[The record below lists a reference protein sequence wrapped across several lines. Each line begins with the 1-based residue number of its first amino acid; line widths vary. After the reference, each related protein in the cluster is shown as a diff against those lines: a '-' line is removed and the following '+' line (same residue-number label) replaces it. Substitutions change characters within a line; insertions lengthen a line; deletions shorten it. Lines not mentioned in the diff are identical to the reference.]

1 MNKQESIT
9 EFTIFWQIDFR
20 VVAGQIQLTQTVSL
34 WAVQMGNP
42 PRRIGAQT
50 WNLSHRKVGAGTLR
64 VEHDHIVCDDA
75 GLECLT
81 VDLNEAIAT
90 MALSAEKRRAIQH
103 DLREMQ
109 IGISQNSVLFGKE
122 NVSIRA
128 VVDIPTD
135 KAKHQVMG
143 QVNVSSASDHAL
155 GAGTVSAEPNRFQPI
170 FYIDQPDGYI
180 LLAETEDHGARHV
193 VWTIKGS
200 AEKRGLFADDLI
212 RGGTPAFELDGW
224 HMLRVHQ
231 DGERSADGD
240 YLEFWV
246 DQLSL
251 GYLDLDNGNFPFN
264 RLPTRFYIGIFPDAE
279 DRTKLHGLKGA
290 IKQLYFDPNDVCHGC
305 LPI

>member
-1 MNKQESIT
+1 MSIA
-9 EFTIFWQIDFR
+9 EYTIFWQIDFR

-34 WAVQMGNP
+34 WEIQTGKTP
-42 PRRIGAQT
+42 KRIDSQT
-50 WNLSHRKVGAGTLR
+50 WNLSHRKVGAGTVR

-90 MALSAEKRRAIQH
+90 MALSAESRHAIQH
-103 DLREMQ
+103 DVREMQ
-109 IGISQNSVLFGKE
+109 IGISQSSPLFGKE

-128 VVDIPTD
+128 VVDIPEQN
-135 KAKHQVMG
+135 ARHQVMG
-143 QVNVSSASDHAL
+143 AINVTRVVDHVH
-155 GAGTVSAEPNRFQPI
+155 GRDTVSADPNRFHPI

-180 LLAETEDHGARHV
+180 LLAETEDFGARHV
-193 VWTIKGS
+193 VWTIKAEEGS
-200 AEKRGLFADDLI
+200 RGLFADELL
-212 RGGTPAFELDGW
+212 RGGTPAFALDGW

-251 GYLDLDNGNFPFN
+251 GYFDLMEGSFPFN
-264 RLPTRFYIGIFPDAE
+264 RLPTRFYIGIFPDAD

-290 IKQLYFDPNDVCHGC
+290 IKHLYFDPNDVCHGC
-305 LPI
+305 FPGSV